1 MLLLLL
7 LLLSV
12 ALWNALAD
20 VVAEGANVR
29 PLTEDLNPA
38 ARFETHWLTVAGTR
52 LPWNEKLIDDD

>member
-1 MLLLLL
+1 MLLL

-38 ARFETHWLTVAGTR
+38 ARFETH
-52 LPWNEKLIDDD
+52 